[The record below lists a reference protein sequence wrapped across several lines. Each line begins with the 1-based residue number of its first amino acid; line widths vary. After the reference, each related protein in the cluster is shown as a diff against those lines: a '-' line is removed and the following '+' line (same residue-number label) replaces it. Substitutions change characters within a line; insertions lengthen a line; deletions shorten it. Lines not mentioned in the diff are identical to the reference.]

1 MTPPERQGMW
11 LGFFAWYRGLALG
24 GTVRVSQIQLLQPFL
39 GMLMAIPLLGETLD
53 TLTVGYGLGVVATV
67 FVHRKISVHQ

>member
-1 MTPPERQGMW
+1 MW

-39 GMLMAIPLLGETLD
+39 GMLMAIPILGERLD
-53 TLTVGYGLGVVATV
+53 ATTVSFGLAVVATV
-67 FVHRKISVHQ
+67 FISRKMPVQQ